1 MKFSEMKYERPDLE
15 AVKKQY
21 TDLAARLG
29 ASASY
34 EEARK
39 VFVEEDTFS
48 KHINTLSTICEIRN
62 SIDTRDEF
70 YDAEKNFWNS
80 AEPELME
87 YEKRWTETLLSSPFR
102 KDVEKEFG
110 KIIFTNAELEL
121 KSFRPEIIPELQRE
135 NELVQE
141 YAKLIASARIP
152 FMGEIY
158 TVS

>member
-87 YEKRWTETLLSSPFR
+87 YEKIVCKFCKECIDF
-102 KDVEKEFG
+102 EKEFG